1 MAKWMLYRKKA
12 DFQEI
17 AEALHISPVTARV
30 IRNRDVIGTEE
41 TRRFLYGTMA
51 DLDDPADLPGLR
63 DAAFVLK
70 HKIVEGARIRV
81 IGDYDV
87 DGICSTYILWRL
99 ISFLGGE
106 VSTAIPERIRDGYGI
121 NERLVREAIRDGV
134 DTIITCDNGIAAVE
148 PLRLAKE
155 AGLTV
160 IVTDH
165 HEIPYRE
172 EPAGEEMAS
181 EPVPQKVPAQD
192 RPGMPES
199 SSAEADSSG
208 GAVRKHY
215 IYPPADVIAEP
226 WIPDDETGK
235 PIARFP
241 SICGA
246 AVVFKLAMLLLG
258 RPDLTGPK
266 SENEPSH
273 VLLARELLGF
283 AGIAT
288 VCDVMPLQD
297 ENRILVRE
305 GLKEASRTDNVGLRC
320 LMQAAGLSGGPV
332 TVYRAGFVIGPC
344 LNASGRLDTAAR
356 ALSLFQEKDERRA
369 MLMARDLKQLNDSR
383 KAMTEDG
390 VKRALRQVETDAAGG
405 RPLPERR
412 ILIVRLDDCHESLA
426 GIIAGRLREQY
437 HRPVIVLTRAGEET
451 AEEAAESSGAKEG
464 PAAFAEPSGNP
475 AGQSAGTKDGPSVS
489 AELIGNPA
497 GTAAESAGVRQKEA
511 APESAGNPVCSNAN
525 SAGQIILKGSGRS
538 VEAYDMFAEMNRCR
552 ELFIKFGGHKMAA
565 GLTITAENA
574 AELDRRLNA
583 SCALTEEEMD
593 EVLHI
598 DMELPPAY
606 VTRDLVHEFELLE
619 PCGNQNPGVLLA
631 TRNLILRRTAVF
643 GKNRNVNRIEA
654 TDADGRRYDFVWFAA
669 QERLPEALQQG
680 KALRCNVVYEPKIN
694 AWKGRESVQFQIK
707 DVKRTG

>member
-12 DFQEI
+12 DFQAI
-17 AEALHISPVTARV
+17 AKELNISPVTARV

-51 DLDDPADLPGLR
+51 DLDDPALLPGLR

-70 HKIVEGARIRV
+70 RKIVEGARIRV

-99 ISFLGGE
+99 ISWLGGE

-199 SSAEADSSG
+199 SFAEADSSG
-208 GAVRKHY
+208 SAVRKHY

-226 WIPDDETGK
+226 WILDDETGK

-258 RPDLTGPK
+258 RPDLSGPK
-266 SENEPSH
+266 SEKEPSH
-273 VLLARELLGF
+273 VLLARELLAF

-320 LMQAAGLSGGPV
+320 LMLAAGLSGSPV
-332 TVYRAGFVIGPC
+332 TVYHAGFVIGPC

-369 MLMARDLKQLNDSR
+369 MVMARDLKQLNDSR
-383 KAMTEDG
+383 KSMTEDG
-390 VKRALRQVETDAAGG
+390 VRRALQQVEADAAGG
-405 RPLPERR
+405 RPLSERR

-437 HRPVIVLTRAGEET
+437 HRPVIVLTRAGEE
-451 AEEAAESSGAKEG
+451 AARAAAESAGAKEG
-464 PAAFAEPSGNP
+464 PSAFAGPSAAP
-475 AGQSAGTKDGPSVS
+475 ASDGPS
-489 AELIGNPA
+489 G
-497 GTAAESAGVRQKEA
+497 
-511 APESAGNPVCSNAN
+511 
-525 SAGQIILKGSGRS
+525 GQVILKGSGRS

-552 ELFIKFGGHKMAA
+552 DLFIKFGGHKMAA

-574 AELDRRLNA
+574 AELDLRLNA
-583 SCALTEEEMD
+583 SCTLTEEEMD
-593 EVLHI
+593 DVLHI

-606 VTRDLVHEFELLE
+606 VSLDLLHEFELLE
-619 PCGNQNPGVLLA
+619 PCGNQNPGVLLV
-631 TRNLILRRTAVF
+631 TRNLTLRRTAVF
-643 GKNRNVNRIEA
+643 GKNSNVNRIEA

-669 QERLPEALQQG
+669 QDRIPEAMQQG
-680 KALRCNVVYEPKIN
+680 RAICCNVVYEPKIN
-694 AWKGRESVQFQIK
+694 EFRGRERVQFQIR
-707 DVKRTG
+707 DVKIV